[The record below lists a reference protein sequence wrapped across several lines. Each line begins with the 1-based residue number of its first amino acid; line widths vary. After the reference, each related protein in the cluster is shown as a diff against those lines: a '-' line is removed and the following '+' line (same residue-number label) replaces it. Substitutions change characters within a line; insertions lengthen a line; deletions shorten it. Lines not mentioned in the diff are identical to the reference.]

1 MKHWKVPFLI
11 FTQYADWLW
20 KAIKLPELLTV
31 AGLGP
36 NAVVRTGSL
45 HDDLGTP
52 TSNES
57 STKLMEDGIV
67 DRTLSWFL
75 TGDLR
80 LSGLFEL

>member
-1 MKHWKVPFLI
+1 M
-11 FTQYADWLW
+11 
-20 KAIKLPELLTV
+20 KLPELLTV

-45 HDDLGTP
+45 QDDLGTP

-67 DRTLSWFL
+67 DRTLS
-75 TGDLR
+75 
-80 LSGLFEL
+80 